1 MGNTLIRLIKI
12 CFLISLA
19 GCTSEVNEMKYPETK
34 KEDIQDYIFGKT
46 IEDPYR
52 WLEDFTSEEATEW
65 VERQNNLTDIYL
77 ENEYQKK
84 IKHDLEDIWI
94 TEDISITFRR
104 GDKTFYYYDDVK
116 QQQSVFMM
124 KECNN

>member
-1 MGNTLIRLIKI
+1 MGNTLIRLIQI

-34 KEDIQDYIFGKT
+34 KEDVQDYIFGKT

-65 VERQNNLTDIYL
+65 VERQNNLTDIY
-77 ENEYQKK
+77 
-84 IKHDLEDIWI
+84 
-94 TEDISITFRR
+94 
-104 GDKTFYYYDDVK
+104 
-116 QQQSVFMM
+116 
-124 KECNN
+124 